1 MFLLPSEAAY
11 IPLLASH
18 GLQPE
23 ALSLQSLF
31 LEAAKHIPGAAKFKN
46 VDEMVNLLAIFGT
59 CSSFADWVLVLFGDV
74 HRAR

>member
-18 GLQPE
+18 GLRPE

-31 LEAAKHIPGAAKFKN
+31 LEAAKFIPGAAKFKN
-46 VDEMVNLLAIFGT
+46 VDEMVSKIASIIHINFPTFLISA
-59 CSSFADWVLVLFGDV
+59 
-74 HRAR
+74 